1 MAFNPD
7 EYLQKKSEVKKG
19 GFDPDSYLAAKNAPS
34 EAGSGI
40 RGAISGITAGFDD
53 EITGGLGAIGRVFGV
68 KNLGSAKPFDPN
80 SHYEMA
86 SEPLSFDEIV
96 KAYREN
102 RDAQRNDQKLDME
115 TNPKATIAGNVV
127 GSIASPV
134 NKIIP
139 GAGVSKLA
147 NAIKTSAT
155 QGAIYGAGASGSD
168 LTKGEVGKFA
178 TDTALGAGIGAVVPP
193 ALKVTGAAVKGGAN
207 AVKFA
212 AKKGFQ
218 SVFNNTESNISK
230 YLANSERINGAK
242 TLGEIKD
249 LVDETV
255 GKLRDDVDAGKITE
269 SEAKEALRGVKE
281 QVTRGLSDKKV
292 DSKDALRTAESMF
305 NDARDRAI
313 APIKNVKAPTDRA
326 ADASAMVAEL
336 KQKVVDLSSKA
347 RSELSDSDSIDLKST
362 LDKIRSLSDE
372 MRGNG
377 SIEGQGMADRLDKYA
392 NNLIELSNNKG
403 AVKIAPKAKSV
414 IQENDFNF
422 GENVAPKRQS
432 SMPLGK
438 RASGPTENLDYVPT
452 KKLQQMIKDNGINP
466 DTGYEIVPE
475 EAFKVIARRSDK
487 AGEKLVNEYEKE
499 LAKKSIG
506 MEDLPQDIIDG
517 LHSVS
522 GQKAKD
528 IIQGLDPLSKYNL
541 TAGTFDQGLSKA
553 YKQIRRELDQALK
566 DQSPRYREA
575 MRPVAE
581 NASLLENA
589 SSAFGSPEIAVGKL
603 GRLNTP
609 RGEFDRATLNQL
621 EQATGKQGLITKE
634 ADLYAQAQKVLK
646 DPQAIAKI
654 EQSLPEYQTLR
665 QAMADVA
672 KRNPK
677 WTRVQIEQAT
687 ARQRKDLAEATS
699 RRIFSEEK
707 LAPFKALSQS
717 STENKINAL
726 MRNESKG
733 INNREVFE
741 RLGKESGNDFLQMAD
756 DLAVKN
762 SFEKGATNGSRNTVM
777 GAVIGFAVGG
787 VYGAGAG
794 ATIGH
799 TVMDK
804 YGPMVGK
811 KILDGIIKIRKNPSI
826 QTIRGLEVPEG
837 VKQELEREFKVFMIM
852 KNSGESAASRVAGS
866 DSKVNRSP
874 AKGEELWMQ
883 KGAEKLGIDSEKVT
897 SKQGKQLLIE
907 ASDLPPDSKR
917 LKMIKQQL
925 QGMEK

>member
-53 EITGGLGAIGRVFGV
+53 EITGGLGAVGRVFGV

-155 QGAIYGAGASGSD
+155 QGAIYGAGASDSD

-242 TLGEIKD
+242 TIGEIKD

-336 KQKVVDLSSKA
+336 KQKVTDLSTKA
-347 RSELSDSDSIDLKST
+347 RGELSDSDSIDLKST

-422 GENVAPKRQS
+422 GENVTPKRQS

-438 RASGPTENLDYVPT
+438 RASGPTENL
-452 KKLQQMIKDNGINP
+452 
-466 DTGYEIVPE
+466 
-475 EAFKVIARRSDK
+475 
-487 AGEKLVNEYEKE
+487 
-499 LAKKSIG
+499 
-506 MEDLPQDIIDG
+506 
-517 LHSVS
+517 VS

-589 SSAFGSPEIAVGKL
+589 SSAFGSPEVAVGKL

-609 RGEFDRATLNQL
+609 RGEFDRATLSQL

-811 KILDGIIKIRKNPSI
+811 KILDGIIKIRKNPSV

-917 LKMIKQQL
+917 LKTIKQQL